1 MNYRQRVAVVRRC
14 ILVLVVITTVG
25 VASTP
30 LLADTRIVITQPT
43 VYPDTSRDRRILEDA
58 ILQAADHI
66 TRHVPGVIGSV
77 GWLPGDDGAKS
88 DVSYE
93 LSLNAVSDGG
103 SRTIALSLVGV
114 SGTAAGK
121 AATGTPL
128 LGSWTG
134 DLYRQIAQNAVYLVA
149 QAEGFPRLN
158 DDGAPQ
164 FVDELYMA
172 ELIGSTL
179 TTEGASLYPYTV
191 STTQRGDVVI
201 GAMTVAVTMGP
212 NFRIKELPGRQLLD
226 EGNYSSAMT
235 VATTPAGSV
244 VTRPSMGRE
253 LYVYQPGNAEPLRL
267 RNPLTGQG
275 AMTALADGS
284 VVVVDYANRR
294 AARIVGRQVF
304 PLEIFGQEYS
314 YIPAIAAGPEGNIWT
329 YDTMERRIRIF
340 SPEGDTLDSIVPM
353 LPMEFAAGVRGM
365 TVGSTG
371 DFLLLTTGGLWRF
384 DRSGRAV
391 WAIETLDDEAMSPV
405 GQMMSVAWHQ
415 PSGSI
420 YIADYMGQRVIRLI
434 EDLPSP
440 MDETTREVLRLNAAL
455 KRTGAGDTQRR
466 GELLAE
472 KARLY
477 YESGALEMAQSVWQR
492 VLTEDPFSNEAIDE
506 IDAIEALLLRRQ
518 VTQLDQRVRGLLE
531 DYGRETARRDY
542 SRTIR
547 LYEQILNLQPNDTE
561 MQRAKRSLEGV
572 FDDGG
577 GREEPDYPLEVAE
590 FTVEPLFPVLL
601 QRYRDGEAGL
611 LRLTNPGELGV
622 ELVGVSAIVEGFAD
636 TPVDVPTPGG
646 IAPGAT
652 VEVPLSIALNRE
664 SLALQEDLPV
674 QVTVEVAYRVS
685 GDQGSAEPYQ
695 IKRSVTT
702 TLHRRSALIWDDS
715 GKLASFVT
723 PNEEIV
729 AGFTLR
735 VLAALD
741 AQAGSG
747 EPGNGG
753 SSGGDAA
760 ALYGAASLSN
770 TAGIGAVSSR
780 IVRALRIADA
790 LGAYGINYVEDPR
803 SPFSEVHGASQ
814 AIDTVRFPRL
824 TLYYRSGD
832 CDDTSAL
839 LASMYEAAGLDTAI
853 VTTPGHVLIAFD
865 TQEPVSNRWMFE
877 TSGTTVLSVDG
888 TLWLPVETTVVDRGF
903 AVAWQEA
910 SQLVRKHLAND
921 EVEIIPVRNARERY
935 GALPLPEP
943 SFAITEPPIRTIH
956 HRITESSA
964 IVDEIV
970 YSAGRVALEDSLAG
984 RAGSRRI
991 PILNRIGILHA
1002 RFGYAQRAEDA
1013 FAEIIE
1019 LRNDYIPG
1027 YVNLAQLALTQKDTE
1042 KALQYLDQADR
1053 LSPDSPGVIDLI
1065 ARAHYLAGN
1074 GREAR
1079 SAVRRLAE
1087 IAPERAER
1095 LSIILPPSGRA
1106 AESAGRASGA
1116 GDPMESLPPAEW
1128 MVED

>member
-1 MNYRQRVAVVRRC
+1 MNYRQNGGLFRGFA
-14 ILVLVVITTVG
+14 LFLTVIALGGAMVTSLG
-25 VASTP
+25 AE
-30 LLADTRIVITQPT
+30 TRIVIAQPT
-43 VYPDTSRDRRILEDA
+43 IYPDTSQDRRVLEDA

-66 TRHVPGVIGSV
+66 TRHVPGVIGEI
-77 GWLPGDDGAKS
+77 GWQPNAEAVKS
-88 DVSYE
+88 DGSYE
-93 LSLNAVSDGG
+93 LSLNAVSDGA

-114 SGTAAGK
+114 SGAAAGK

-128 LGSWTG
+128 LGPWTG
-134 DLYRQIAQNAVYLVA
+134 DLYRQIAQSAVYLIA

-158 DDGAPQ
+158 DGGAPR
-164 FVDELYMA
+164 FVDELSMA

-212 NFRIKELPGRQLLD
+212 DFRIKELPGRQLLD

-253 LYVYQPGNAEPLRL
+253 LFVYQPGNAEPIRL

-275 AMTALADGS
+275 AMTALSDGS

-340 SPEGDTLDSIVPM
+340 SPEGDPLDSIVPM

-365 TVGSTG
+365 TVGNTG

-391 WAIETLDDEAMSPV
+391 WSIEALDDEASSPV

-420 YIADYMGQRVIRLI
+420 YIADYMGQRVIRLV
-434 EDLPSP
+434 EDLQIP
-440 MDETTREVLRLNAAL
+440 MDDTTQEVLRLNAAL
-455 KRTGAGDTQRR
+455 ARTGAGDGQRR

-477 YESGALEMAQSVWQR
+477 YDLGALEMAQSLWQQ
-492 VLTEDPFSNEAIDE
+492 VLTEDPFSNDAIDQ

-518 VTQLDQRVRGLLE
+518 VTQLDERVRRLLE
-531 DYGRETARRDY
+531 EYGRETARRDY
-542 SRTIR
+542 SRAIR
-547 LYEQILNLQPNDTE
+547 LYEQILNLQPNDSE
-561 MQRAKRSLEGV
+561 MQRAKGSLEGA

-577 GREEPDYPLEVAE
+577 IRQEPDYPLEVAE

-601 QRYRDGEAGL
+601 QRYRDGEAGI
-611 LRLTNPGELGV
+611 LRLTNPGELNV
-622 ELVGVSAIVEGFAD
+622 ELAGVSAIVEGFAD
-636 TPVDVPTPGG
+636 NPVDVSIPPQ
-646 IAPGAT
+646 IPAGAT
-652 VEVPLSIALNRE
+652 IEVPLAVALNRD
-664 SLALQEDLPV
+664 SLTLQEDLPV
-674 QVTVEVAYRVS
+674 QVTVEVVYRVS
-685 GDQGSAEPYQ
+685 DGREVGEPYRFT
-695 IKRSVTT
+695 RSTTT

-729 AGFTLR
+729 AGFALR

-741 AQAGSG
+741 GQEAGDAARRGG
-747 EPGNGG
+747 EPGDGG
-753 SSGGDAA
+753 SRRVDAA
-760 ALYGAASLSN
+760 SFSN
-770 TAGIGAVSSR
+770 VSGIGAVSPR

-790 LGAYGINYVEDPR
+790 LGTYGINYVEDPR

-814 AIDTVRFPRL
+814 AVDTVRFPRL

-865 TQEPVSNRWMFE
+865 TKEPVSNRWMFE

-888 TLWLPVETTVVDRGF
+888 TLWIPVETTVVDRGF

-910 SQLVRKHLAND
+910 SQLIRKHTQNN
-921 EVEIIPVRNARERY
+921 EVEVIPVRTARERY

-943 SFAITEPPIRTIH
+943 SFAITEPPIRTIS
-956 HRITESSA
+956 HRIAESSA

-970 YSAGRVALEDSLAG
+970 YSAGRLALEETLAG

-1002 RFGYAQRAEDA
+1002 RFGYSKRAEET
-1013 FAEIIE
+1013 FTEIIE
-1019 LRNDYIPG
+1019 LRNDYVPG
-1027 YVNLAQLALTQKDTE
+1027 YVNLAQLALTQGDTE
-1042 KALQYLDQADR
+1042 AALRYLDQADR
-1053 LSPDSPGVIDLI
+1053 LSPDTPGVIDLI
-1065 ARAHYLAGN
+1065 ARAHYIAGN

-1095 LSIILPPSGRA
+1095 LSIILPPSGQA
-1106 AESAGRASGA
+1106 AESSGRASAA
-1116 GDPMESLPPAEW
+1116 GDPIESLPPGEW